1 MKNQGLL
8 GLMTIAA
15 IVGASNADIATY
27 TSDSTMI
34 GDVTNSADF
43 NGLVDEQS
51 LDGYQEGGL
60 EVSVSRDYYSW
71 NAPGLDGSEM
81 FYASTGA
88 LELVDIS
95 LVSGEDFSDID
106 MQISSGWSPIAVG
119 TMYLWVQL
127 YDGESLVSEFDIDA
141 TTGEYV
147 GFTGGGFDLIRIGS
161 YASSEI
167 RDSHDENARNAIAID
182 NISVGTFV
190 PAPGS
195 LALGFVGLVA
205 MRRRR

>member
-1 MKNQGLL
+1 
-8 GLMTIAA
+8 MTIAA
-15 IVGASNADIATY
+15 IVGASNAGIATY

-106 MQISSGWSPIAVG
+106 MQISSGWSPIEVG

-147 GFTGGGFDLIRIGS
+147 GFIGGGFDLIRIGS